1 MMYQQIAQNRRLSL
15 VIVFGLFVVLL
26 GLGYILADTYGEPG
40 ILVLALLIAIGQS
53 LIGYYAGAELVL
65 AASQAVA
72 VTKASEPVYYRLAEN
87 LAITAGLPF
96 PRLYIIEDSAINAF
110 ATGRDPQH
118 AAIAVTRGALTRLD
132 KSELEGVLAHELAH
146 IQNYDIRLTMLVSV
160 LVGVVVL
167 LADLFWRSQWLGS
180 NRSERSSEQNN
191 PMLLV
196 GLVLLVLAPIA
207 AQLMQLAISRKR
219 EFLADASGA
228 LLTRYPEGLAQALTK
243 ISQDPEPLE
252 AANRGTAH
260 LYIANP
266 LKGQRLASWFSTHP
280 PVEERIAKLRAMA

>member
-1 MMYQQIAQNRRLSL
+1 MYQQIAQNRRLSL

-26 GLGYILADTYGEPG
+26 GLGYILADTYGEPA
-40 ILVLALLIAIGQS
+40 ILFLALLIAIGQS
-53 LIGYYAGAELVL
+53 LIGYYAGADLVL
-65 AASQAVA
+65 AASQASK
-72 VTKASEPVYYRLAEN
+72 VTKANEPVYFRLVEN
-87 LAITAGLPF
+87 LAITAGLPL
-96 PRLYIIEDSAINAF
+96 PELYIIEDSAINAF
-110 ATGRDPQH
+110 ATGRDPKH

-132 KSELEGVLAHELAH
+132 KSQLEGVLAHELAH
-146 IQNYDIRLTMLVSV
+146 VQNYDIRLTMLVSV

-167 LADLFWRSQWLGS
+167 IADLFWRSQWLGS
-180 NRSERSSEQNN
+180 NRSERSSDQNN

-207 AQLMQLAISRKR
+207 AQLMQLAVSRKR

-243 ISQDPEPLE
+243 ISQDEEPLE

>member
-1 MMYQQIAQNRRLSL
+1 MYQQIAQNRRLSL
-15 VIVFGLFVVLL
+15 GIVFGLFLVLL
-26 GLGYILADTYGEPG
+26 GLGYILADTYGEPA
-40 ILVLALLIAIGQS
+40 IIVLALVIAIGQS
-53 LIGYYAGAELVL
+53 LIGYYAGAEIVL
-65 AASQAVA
+65 AASQASLI
-72 VTKASEPVYYRLAEN
+72 TKENEPVYYRLVEN
-87 LAITAGLPF
+87 LAITAGLPL
-96 PRLYIIEDSAINAF
+96 PRLYIIEDTAINAF
-110 ATGRDPQH
+110 ATGRDPEH

-132 KSELEGVLAHELAH
+132 KSQLEGVLAHELAH
-146 IQNYDIRLTMLVSV
+146 VQNYDIRLTMLVSV

-180 NRSERSSEQNN
+180 NRSERSSDQNN

-196 GLVLLVLAPIA
+196 GLVLLILAPIA
-207 AQLMQLAISRKR
+207 AQLMQLAVSRKR

-243 ISQDPEPLE
+243 ISQDEEPLE